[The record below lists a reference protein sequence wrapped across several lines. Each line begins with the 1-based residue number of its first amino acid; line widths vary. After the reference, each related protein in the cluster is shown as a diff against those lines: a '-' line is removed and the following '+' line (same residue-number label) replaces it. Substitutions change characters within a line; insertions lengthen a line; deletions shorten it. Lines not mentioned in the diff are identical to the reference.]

1 MSVQENP
8 AASGSVRFRESGPT
22 STPRI
27 SDLVDNVSSLRDIR
41 ASIGGDKLSTEAA
54 TVLALLISM
63 PDPEVQTSP
72 EFEFYVQQHGVKHFP
87 PYTEKRTLPQLQ
99 LDLNK
104 AHDNLKKQVHIN
116 TQINVQLTKTERT
129 LGWVRIWSR
138 ILTAATLVEFGIIGW
153 LISEFLKRY

>member
-1 MSVQENP
+1 
-8 AASGSVRFRESGPT
+8 
-22 STPRI
+22 
-27 SDLVDNVSSLRDIR
+27 
-41 ASIGGDKLSTEAA
+41 
-54 TVLALLISM
+54 M